1 MKKPQRT
8 TKPPRTPRIKA
19 DHHKDDLRVL
29 ATSSP
34 AKLAARPDVRW
45 SAAAR
50 RDSPN
55 DCEAKGTG
63 SALNQA
69 RWASLQ
75 KQASDS
81 IPLFEA
87 QRQAGTQEEGAA
99 HRHWPSG
106 FVDRNLLRI

>member
-34 AKLAARPDVRW
+34 GKLARAVVQGFGFRKGKGKPAR
-45 SAAAR
+45 
-50 RDSPN
+50 
-55 DCEAKGTG
+55 
-63 SALNQA
+63 
-69 RWASLQ
+69 
-75 KQASDS
+75 
-81 IPLFEA
+81 LFPTA
-87 QRQAGTQEEGAA
+87 YPA

-106 FVDRNLLRI
+106 YLRI